1 MKKIFGYILAAS
13 AVFAAASC
21 TQQLEGP
28 ATDQELVPMTITVN
42 GEMTKTLVGEDGK
55 TINWCEDDV
64 IAIFDGVAKR
74 EFTVVTADGKNA
86 TFAGEVA
93 PGATELYAVYP
104 YSAAVECVNGVV
116 TASLAAE
123 QQLDGGNV
131 ADGAIVAVGQ
141 VAADA
146 SVQFKNAVGFLRVD
160 VSYDDVTEIIVNG
173 SDIAGSAFIA
183 ATGEVDKVADA
194 ASSVSLKPAGEKFAP
209 GSYYVTL
216 FPGVT
221 SAGKFSVTLVRAD
234 KGLTMTAANEI
245 TVPRNAGF
253 FVTDTKLS
261 ETYIIK
267 DAASLQTFLASA
279 ADCLEDESATVIKDI
294 DLTGVT
300 LTPADS
306 YAGTFNGN
314 GHSLKNW
321 TSNNTLFTT
330 LAATGT
336 VKDLII
342 DQSCTLSFPSDKKY
356 FGFVV
361 GDNAGTVSGIENY
374 ADVTI
379 PALPTVANY
388 HGTIC
393 GNNTATVA
401 DCANFGNITYNG
413 GVPTQNAC
421 YGGVVGQ
428 ITGAAAVARN
438 LFNSGDVTAT
448 INGVAAKSVY
458 WNGVLGWLGNNA
470 KLLESINY
478 GNVTVRAH
486 GNSQMLTACGLVSYA
501 GGDVS
506 GCYNGGDISYF
517 AESAEGLADGGV
529 QRTGVCGIAAYIGWA
544 GKTVAN
550 NENEGNITFRAG
562 YSLGYGGC
570 GSTFSKYAVNVAGVF
585 AAACNCAIKECKNSG
600 EINFT
605 MTDIDN
611 ASSFDYINDKV
622 KNAARQSC
630 GGVVAS
636 SWGKLTDCENT
647 GDVNII
653 FTTVKPQEG
662 VALSGWNGKG
672 VGYQFGG
679 ISGGDYHSSQDK
691 SPIEGCTNSG
701 DIHIIT
707 NATAY
712 NNNAGGIVGWP
723 AKGGATIDIAN
734 CVNSGNVTVEG
745 ASLVRF
751 GGIAGASAMIKSC
764 TNSGAVTLTGANANS
779 VLGGIVGYVD
789 AGDAVTSCIS
799 TGAVTSAVKLA
810 GAQGGYQGGIGGVFG
825 AAGNNNGIYIDG
837 NYVKADIT
845 APAGSTAYLVA
856 GVVGQNKAVTSKIT
870 FGTEENPT
878 VIGGGSLTL
887 GTTKT
892 VVTASNFN
900 TLALP
905 WDTNKT
911 NEENALP
918 NVNISYV
925 VKFAE

>member
-86 TFAGEVA
+86 TFTGEVA
-93 PGATELYAVYP
+93 AGATQLYAVYP
-104 YSAAVECVNGVV
+104 YSAAVECVDGVI
-116 TASLAAE
+116 TADLPAE
-123 QQLDGGNV
+123 QQLDGANV

-160 VSYDDVTEIIVNG
+160 VSYDDVTEIVVSG
-173 SDIAGSAFIA
+173 SDVAGSAYITA
-183 ATGEVDKVADA
+183 AGELDKVADA
-194 ASSVSLKPAGEKFAP
+194 ASSVNLKPAGEKFAP

-221 SAGKFSVTLVRAD
+221 PAGKFSVTLVRGD
-234 KGLTMTAANEI
+234 KGLAMTAANEI

-279 ADCLEDESATVIKDI
+279 ADCLEDESATVIRDI
-294 DLTGVT
+294 DLTGVEI
-300 LTPADS
+300 TPAAS
-306 YAGTFNGN
+306 FAGTFNGN
-314 GHSLKNW
+314 GHCLKNW

-342 DQSCTLSFPSDKKY
+342 DQSCTLSFPSDKQY

-361 GDNAGTVSGIENY
+361 GNNAGTVSGIENY

-379 PALPTVANY
+379 PALPTVANNY
-388 HGTIC
+388 GTIC

-448 INGVAAKSVY
+448 INGVPAKSVY

-501 GGDVS
+501 GGEVS

-529 QRTGVCGIAAYIGWA
+529 QRTGVCGIAAYMGWS
-544 GKTVAN
+544 GKTVTN
-550 NENEGNITFRAG
+550 NENEGNITLRAG
-562 YSLGYGGC
+562 YPLKYGAC
-570 GSTFSKYAVNVAGVF
+570 GSALRYSTNVAGLF
-585 AAACNCAIKECKNSG
+585 GQMYNCGADQCVNSGTVTSIIADIDNESSYFGTDIRQSCGGIVASSWGELSNCENSG
-600 EINFT
+600 EIN
-605 MTDIDN
+605 
-611 ASSFDYINDKV
+611 
-622 KNAARQSC
+622 
-630 GGVVAS
+630 VV
-636 SWGKLTDCENT
+636 W
-647 GDVNII
+647 
-653 FTTVKPQEG
+653 TVSLPQEG
-662 VALSGWNGKG
+662 VARTGNTK
-672 VGYQFGG
+672 QFIAQVGG
-679 ISGGDYHSSQDK
+679 IAGGDYHSAKK
-691 SPIEGCTNSG
+691 S
-701 DIHIIT
+701 T
-707 NATAY
+707 NAEGKEVITSLQ
-712 NNNAGGIVGWP
+712 NTTNI
-723 AKGGATIDIAN
+723 TN
-734 CVNSGNVTVEG
+734 CVNSGNINYTCDAN
-745 ASLVRF
+745 ASNNSL
-751 GGIAGASAMIKSC
+751 GGIAGWPHKENAAGKSITGCENTGTITVDGYSKTRIGGISGGCITLSNNINRGKLHLKGGQTSC
-764 TNSGAVTLTGANANS
+764 T
-779 VLGGIVGYVD
+779 
-789 AGDAVTSCIS
+789 
-799 TGAVTSAVKLA
+799 
-810 GAQGGYQGGIGGVFG
+810 IGGVSGVASG
-825 AAGNNNGIYIDG
+825 AQNIIGCQ
-837 NYVKADIT
+837 NYGEIVADVKT
-845 APAGSTAYLVA
+845 TTGVG
-856 GVVGQNKAVTSKIT
+856 GVVGNTYNQGNLTVKGCTVNCDIT
-870 FGTEENPT
+870 
-878 VIGGGSLTL
+878 VAA

-892 VVTASNFN
+892 AMLIGYVDSNKIVNGAPVATINYLGTA
-900 TLALP
+900 
-905 WDTNKT
+905 
-911 NEENALP
+911 EEP
-918 NVNISYV
+918 NVISGKSLTIGTDQVTITADNYAAYAYPWGTDEPV
-925 VKFAE
+925 NTNVNYNVIWK

>member
-55 TINWCEDDV
+55 TINWCDDDV

-123 QQLDGGNV
+123 QQLDGDNV

-294 DLTGVT
+294 DLTGVEI
-300 LTPADS
+300 TPAAS
-306 YAGTFNGN
+306 FAGTFNGN
-314 GHSLKNW
+314 GHCLKNW

-342 DQSCTLSFPSDKKY
+342 DQSCTLSFPSDKQY

-361 GDNAGTVSGIENY
+361 GNNAGTVSGVENY

-388 HGTIC
+388 YGTIC

-421 YGGVVGQ
+421 YGAVLGYNN
-428 ITGAAAVARN
+428 GAAAVATN

-448 INGVAAKSVY
+448 INGVAEKSTY
-458 WNGVLGWLGNNA
+458 WSGIAGWLGGNA
-470 KLLESINY
+470 RLLESINY
-478 GNVTVRAH
+478 GDITVKAH
-486 GNSQMLTACGLVSYA
+486 GNKQMMTVCGIVNYA
-501 GGDVS
+501 GGEVS
-506 GCYNGGDISYF
+506 GCYNGGDISYY
-517 AESAEGLADGGV
+517 AETEEGLADGGV

-562 YSLGYGGC
+562 YSSGYGGS
-570 GSTFSKYAVNVAGVF
+570 GSFSKYAVNVAGVF
-585 AAACNCAIKECKNSG
+585 GVAYSCGISDSRNSG
-600 EINFT
+600 TINFS

-611 ASSFDYINDKV
+611 ASSYDN
-622 KNAARQSC
+622 NAVRQSC
-630 GGVVAS
+630 GGVIAS
-636 SWGKLTDCENT
+636 SWGKLTNCENA
-647 GDVNII
+647 GDVNIV
-653 FTTVKPQEG
+653 FTTEKPQEG
-662 VALSGWNGKG
+662 VALSGWGGKK

-701 DIHIIT
+701 NIHIIT
-707 NATAY
+707 NATNF

-723 AKGGATIDIAN
+723 AKSAATIDIAN
-734 CVNSGNVTVEG
+734 CVNSGNITVEG
-745 ASLVRF
+745 TTLVRL

-764 TNSGAVTLTGANANS
+764 TNSGELTLKGAHTNS
-779 VLGGIVGYVD
+779 VFGGIVGYVD
-789 AGDAVTSCIS
+789 AGDAVTSCTS
-799 TGAVTSAVKLA
+799 TGAMTSTVKLA
-810 GAQGGYQGGIGGVFG
+810 GSQGGYQGGIGGVFG

-887 GTTKT
+887 GMTKT

>member
-55 TINWCEDDV
+55 TINWCDDDV

-123 QQLDGGNV
+123 QQLDGDNV

-330 LAATGT
+330 LPATGT

-342 DQSCTLSFPSDKKY
+342 DQSCTLSFPSDKQY

-361 GDNAGTVSGIENY
+361 GNNAGTVSGVENY

-401 DCANFGNITYNG
+401 DCANYGNITYNG

-421 YGGVVGQ
+421 YGAVLGYNN
-428 ITGAAAVARN
+428 GAAAVATN

-448 INGVAAKSVY
+448 INGVAEKSTY
-458 WNGVLGWLGNNA
+458 WSGIAGWLGGNA
-470 KLLESINY
+470 RLLESINY
-478 GNVTVRAH
+478 GDITVKAH
-486 GNSQMLTACGLVSYA
+486 GNKQMMTVCGIVNYA
-501 GGDVS
+501 GGEVS
-506 GCYNGGDISYF
+506 GCYNGGDISYY
-517 AESAEGLADGGV
+517 AETEEGLADGGV

-562 YSLGYGGC
+562 YSSGYGGS
-570 GSTFSKYAVNVAGVF
+570 GSFSKYAVNVAGVF
-585 AAACNCAIKECKNSG
+585 GVAYSCGISDSRNSG
-600 EINFT
+600 TINFS

-611 ASSFDYINDKV
+611 ASSYDN
-622 KNAARQSC
+622 NAVRQSC
-630 GGVVAS
+630 GGVIAS
-636 SWGKLTDCENT
+636 SWGKLTNCENA
-647 GDVNII
+647 GDVNIV
-653 FTTVKPQEG
+653 FTTEKPQEG
-662 VALSGWNGKG
+662 VALSGWGGKK

-701 DIHIIT
+701 NIHIIT
-707 NATAY
+707 NATNF

-723 AKGGATIDIAN
+723 AKSAATIDIAN
-734 CVNSGNVTVEG
+734 CVNSGNITVEG
-745 ASLVRF
+745 TTLVRL

-764 TNSGAVTLTGANANS
+764 TNSGELTLKGAHTNS
-779 VLGGIVGYVD
+779 VFGGIVGYVD
-789 AGDAVTSCIS
+789 AGDAVTSCTS
-799 TGAVTSAVKLA
+799 TGAMTSTVKLA
-810 GAQGGYQGGIGGVFG
+810 GSQGGYQGGIGGVFG

-887 GTTKT
+887 GMTKT

>member
-55 TINWCEDDV
+55 TINWCDDDV

-294 DLTGVT
+294 DLTGVEI
-300 LTPADS
+300 TPAAS
-306 YAGTFNGN
+306 FAGTFNGN
-314 GHSLKNW
+314 GHCLKNW

-342 DQSCTLSFPSDKKY
+342 DQSCTLSFPSDKQY

-361 GDNAGTVSGIENY
+361 GNNAGTVSGVENY

-401 DCANFGNITYNG
+401 DCANYGNITYNG

-421 YGGVVGQ
+421 YGAVLGYNN
-428 ITGAAAVARN
+428 GAAAVATN

-448 INGVAAKSVY
+448 INGVAEKSTY
-458 WNGVLGWLGNNA
+458 WSGIAGWLGGNA
-470 KLLESINY
+470 RLLESINY
-478 GNVTVRAH
+478 GDITVKAH
-486 GNSQMLTACGLVSYA
+486 GNKQMMTVCGIVNYA
-501 GGDVS
+501 GGEVS
-506 GCYNGGDISYF
+506 GCYNGGDISYY
-517 AESAEGLADGGV
+517 AETEEGLADGGV

-562 YSLGYGGC
+562 YSSGYGGS
-570 GSTFSKYAVNVAGVF
+570 GSFSKYAVNVAGVF
-585 AAACNCAIKECKNSG
+585 GVAYSCGISDSRNSG
-600 EINFT
+600 TINFS

-611 ASSFDYINDKV
+611 ASSYDN
-622 KNAARQSC
+622 NAVRQSC
-630 GGVVAS
+630 GGVIAS
-636 SWGKLTDCENT
+636 SWGKLTNCENA
-647 GDVNII
+647 GDVNIV
-653 FTTVKPQEG
+653 FTTEKPQEG
-662 VALSGWNGKG
+662 VALSGWGGKK

-701 DIHIIT
+701 NIHIIT
-707 NATAY
+707 NATNF

-723 AKGGATIDIAN
+723 AKSAATIDIAN
-734 CVNSGNVTVEG
+734 CVNSGNITVEG
-745 ASLVRF
+745 TTLVRL

-764 TNSGAVTLTGANANS
+764 TNSGELTLKGAHTNS
-779 VLGGIVGYVD
+779 VFGGIVGYVD
-789 AGDAVTSCIS
+789 AGDAVTSCTS
-799 TGAVTSAVKLA
+799 TGAMTSTVTLA
-810 GAQGGYQGGIGGVFG
+810 GSQGGYQGGIGGVFG

-837 NYVKADIT
+837 NYGKADIT

>member
-294 DLTGVT
+294 DLTGVEI
-300 LTPADS
+300 TPAAS
-306 YAGTFNGN
+306 FAGTFNGN

-330 LAATGT
+330 LPATGT

-342 DQSCTLSFPSDKKY
+342 DQSCTLSFPSDKQY

-361 GDNAGTVSGIENY
+361 GNNAGTVSGVENY

-401 DCANFGNITYNG
+401 DCANYGNITYNG

-421 YGGVVGQ
+421 YGAVLGYNN
-428 ITGAAAVARN
+428 GAAAVATN

-448 INGVAAKSVY
+448 INGVAEKSTY
-458 WNGVLGWLGNNA
+458 WSGIAGWLGGNA
-470 KLLESINY
+470 RLLESINY
-478 GNVTVRAH
+478 GDITVKAH
-486 GNSQMLTACGLVSYA
+486 GNKQMMTVCGIVNYA
-501 GGDVS
+501 GGEVS
-506 GCYNGGDISYF
+506 GCYNGGDISYY
-517 AESAEGLADGGV
+517 AETEEGLADGGV

-562 YSLGYGGC
+562 YSSGYGGS
-570 GSTFSKYAVNVAGVF
+570 GSFSKYAVNVAGVF
-585 AAACNCAIKECKNSG
+585 GVAYSCGISDSRNSG
-600 EINFT
+600 TINFS

-611 ASSFDYINDKV
+611 ASSYDN
-622 KNAARQSC
+622 NAVRQSC
-630 GGVVAS
+630 GGVIAS
-636 SWGKLTDCENT
+636 SWGKLTNCENA
-647 GDVNII
+647 GDVNIV
-653 FTTVKPQEG
+653 FTTEKPQEG
-662 VALSGWNGKG
+662 VALSGWGGKK

-701 DIHIIT
+701 NIHIIT
-707 NATAY
+707 NATNF

-745 ASLVRF
+745 ASLVRL

-789 AGDAVTSCIS
+789 AGDAVTSCTS
-799 TGAVTSAVKLA
+799 TGAVTSSVKLA

>member
-21 TQQLEGP
+21 TRQLEGP

-173 SDIAGSAFIA
+173 SNIAGTAFIA
-183 ATGEVDKVADA
+183 ATGEVDKVAEA
-194 ASSVSLKPAGEKFAP
+194 ASNVSLKPAGEKFAP

-221 SAGKFSVTLVRAD
+221 PAGKFSVTLVRAD
-234 KGLTMTAANEI
+234 KGLTMIAANEI

-253 FVTDTKLS
+253 FVADTKLS

-267 DAASLQTFLASA
+267 DAATLQSFLASA
-279 ADCLEDESATVIKDI
+279 ADCLEDEIATVIKDI

-300 LTPADS
+300 ITPATT

-321 TSNNTLFTT
+321 TSDNTLFTT

-342 DQSCTLSFPSDKKY
+342 DKSCTLSFPSDKQY

-361 GDNAGTVSGIENY
+361 GNNAGTVSGVENY

-388 HGTIC
+388 YGTIC

-401 DCANFGNITYNG
+401 DCANYGDITYSG
-413 GVPTQNAC
+413 SVPTQNAC

-428 ITGAAAVARN
+428 ITGAAAVAKN
-438 LFNSGDVTAT
+438 LFNIGDVTAT

-458 WNGVLGWLGNNA
+458 WNGVLGWLGSNA
-470 KLLESINY
+470 KLLDSVNQ
-478 GNVTVRAH
+478 GNVTVTAH

-501 GGDVS
+501 GGEVS
-506 GCYNGGDISYF
+506 GCYNGGNISYY

-529 QRTGVCGIAAYIGWA
+529 QRTGVAGIAAYIGWS
-544 GKTVAN
+544 GQTVTN

-562 YSLGYGGC
+562 YSSGYAAS
-570 GSTFSKYAVNVAGVF
+570 GSFTKYAVNVAGVF
-585 AAACNCAIKECKNSG
+585 AAVYNCGLNGCKNSG

-611 ASSFDYINDKV
+611 ESSYDYKAVN
-622 KNAARQSC
+622 NPARQSC

-647 GDVNII
+647 GDMNII

-691 SPIEGCTNSG
+691 SPMERCTNSG
-701 DIHIIT
+701 NIHIIT

-745 ASLVRF
+745 ASLVRL

-764 TNSGAVTLTGANANS
+764 TNSGAVTLTGGNANS

-789 AGDAVTSCIS
+789 AGDAVTSCTS

-825 AAGNNNGIYIDG
+825 AAGNNNNIYIDG
-837 NYVKADIT
+837 NYVKTDVT
-845 APAGSTAYLVA
+845 APEGSTAYLVA
-856 GVVGQNKAVTSKIT
+856 GVVGQNKAVTNKIT
-870 FGTEENPT
+870 FGTEANPT

-905 WDTNKT
+905 WDTSKT
-911 NEENALP
+911 NEENGLA
-918 NVNISYV
+918 NANISYV
-925 VKFAE
+925 VTFAE

>member
-55 TINWCEDDV
+55 TINWCDDDV

-123 QQLDGGNV
+123 QQLDGDNV

-294 DLTGVT
+294 DLTGVEI
-300 LTPADS
+300 TPAAS
-306 YAGTFNGN
+306 FAGTFNGN
-314 GHSLKNW
+314 GHCLKNW

-342 DQSCTLSFPSDKKY
+342 DQSCTLSFPSDKQY

-361 GDNAGTVSGIENY
+361 GNNAGTVSGVENY

-388 HGTIC
+388 YGTIC

-421 YGGVVGQ
+421 YGAVLGYNN
-428 ITGAAAVARN
+428 GAAAVATN

-448 INGVAAKSVY
+448 INGVAEKSTY
-458 WNGVLGWLGNNA
+458 WSGIAGWLGGNA
-470 KLLESINY
+470 RLLESINY
-478 GNVTVRAH
+478 GDITVKAH
-486 GNSQMLTACGLVSYA
+486 GNKQMMTVCGIVNYA
-501 GGDVS
+501 GGEVS
-506 GCYNGGDISYF
+506 GCYNGGDISYY
-517 AESAEGLADGGV
+517 AETEEGLADGGV

-562 YSLGYGGC
+562 YSSGYGGS
-570 GSTFSKYAVNVAGVF
+570 GSFSKYAVNVAGVF
-585 AAACNCAIKECKNSG
+585 GVAYSCGISDSRNSG
-600 EINFT
+600 TINFS

-611 ASSFDYINDKV
+611 ASSYDN
-622 KNAARQSC
+622 NAVRQSC
-630 GGVVAS
+630 GGVIAS
-636 SWGKLTDCENT
+636 SWGKLTNCENA
-647 GDVNII
+647 GDVNIV
-653 FTTVKPQEG
+653 FTTEKPQEG
-662 VALSGWNGKG
+662 VALSGWGGKK

-701 DIHIIT
+701 NIHIIT
-707 NATAY
+707 NATNF

-723 AKGGATIDIAN
+723 AKSAATIDIAN
-734 CVNSGNVTVEG
+734 CVNSGNITVEG
-745 ASLVRF
+745 TTLVRL

-764 TNSGAVTLTGANANS
+764 TNSGELTLKGAHTNS
-779 VLGGIVGYVD
+779 VFGGIVGYVD
-789 AGDAVTSCIS
+789 AGDAVTSCTS
-799 TGAVTSAVKLA
+799 TGAMTSTVTLA
-810 GAQGGYQGGIGGVFG
+810 GSQGGYQGGIGGVFG

-887 GTTKT
+887 GMTKT

>member
-55 TINWCEDDV
+55 TINWCDDDV

-86 TFAGEVA
+86 TFTGEVA
-93 PGATELYAVYP
+93 AGATQLYAVYP
-104 YSAAVECVNGVV
+104 YSAAVECLNGVV
-116 TASLAAE
+116 TASLSAE

-294 DLTGVT
+294 DLTGVEI
-300 LTPADS
+300 TPAAS
-306 YAGTFNGN
+306 FAGTFNGN

-330 LAATGT
+330 LPATGT

-342 DQSCTLSFPSDKKY
+342 DQSCTLSFPSDKQY

-361 GDNAGTVSGIENY
+361 GNNAGTVSGVENY

-388 HGTIC
+388 YGTIC

-401 DCANFGNITYNG
+401 DCANYGNITYNG

-421 YGGVVGQ
+421 YGAVLGYNN
-428 ITGAAAVARN
+428 GAAAVATN

-448 INGVAAKSVY
+448 INGVAEKSTY
-458 WNGVLGWLGNNA
+458 WSGIAGWLGGNA
-470 KLLESINY
+470 RLLESINY
-478 GNVTVRAH
+478 GDITVKAH
-486 GNSQMLTACGLVSYA
+486 GNKQMMTVCGIVNYA
-501 GGDVS
+501 GGEVS
-506 GCYNGGDISYF
+506 GCYNGGDISYY
-517 AESAEGLADGGV
+517 AETEEGLADGGV

-562 YSLGYGGC
+562 YSSGYGGS
-570 GSTFSKYAVNVAGVF
+570 GSFSKYAVNVAGVF
-585 AAACNCAIKECKNSG
+585 GVAYSCGISDSRNSG
-600 EINFT
+600 TINFS

-611 ASSFDYINDKV
+611 ASSYDN
-622 KNAARQSC
+622 NAVRQSC
-630 GGVVAS
+630 GGVIAS
-636 SWGKLTDCENT
+636 SWGKLTNCENA
-647 GDVNII
+647 GDVNIV
-653 FTTVKPQEG
+653 FTTEKPQEG
-662 VALSGWNGKG
+662 VALSGWGGKK

-701 DIHIIT
+701 NIHIIT
-707 NATAY
+707 NATNF

-723 AKGGATIDIAN
+723 AKSAATIDIAN
-734 CVNSGNVTVEG
+734 CVNSGNITVEG
-745 ASLVRF
+745 TTLVRL

-764 TNSGAVTLTGANANS
+764 TNSGELTLKGAHTNS
-779 VLGGIVGYVD
+779 VFGGIVGYVD
-789 AGDAVTSCIS
+789 AGDAVTSCTS
-799 TGAVTSAVKLA
+799 TGAMTSTVKLA
-810 GAQGGYQGGIGGVFG
+810 GSQGGYQGGIGGVFG

>member
-21 TQQLEGP
+21 TRQLEGP

-173 SDIAGSAFIA
+173 SDIAGSALIA
-183 ATGEVDKVADA
+183 ATGEVDKVTDV

-221 SAGKFSVTLVRAD
+221 PAGKFSVTLVRAD
-234 KGLTMTAANEI
+234 KGLTMIAANEI

-253 FVTDTKLS
+253 FVADTKLS

-267 DAASLQTFLASA
+267 DAASLQSFLSSA
-279 ADCLEDESATVIKDI
+279 YECLEDEIATVIKDI

-321 TSNNTLFTT
+321 TSDNTLFTT

-342 DQSCTLSFPSDKKY
+342 DKSCTLSFPSDKQY

-361 GDNAGTVSGIENY
+361 GNNAGTVSGIENY

-388 HGTIC
+388 YGTIC

-401 DCANFGNITYNG
+401 DCANYGDITYSG
-413 GVPTQNAC
+413 SVPTQNAC

-428 ITGAAAVARN
+428 ITGAAAVAKN
-438 LFNSGDVTAT
+438 LFNIGDVTAT

-458 WNGVLGWLGNNA
+458 WNGVLGWLSSNA
-470 KLLESINY
+470 KLLDSVNQ
-478 GNVTVRAH
+478 GNVTVTAH

-501 GGDVS
+501 GGEVS
-506 GCYNGGDISYF
+506 GCYNGGNISYY

-529 QRTGVCGIAAYIGWA
+529 QRTGVAGIAAYMGWS
-544 GKTVAN
+544 GKTVSN
-550 NENEGNITFRAG
+550 NHNEGEIYFRAG
-562 YSLGYGGC
+562 YPL
-570 GSTFSKYAVNVAGVF
+570 KYAGSGSATKYSTNVAGLF
-585 AAACNCAIKECKNSG
+585 GHMYNCGVENCTNSG
-600 EINFT
+600 KVTSVIG
-605 MTDIDN
+605 DIDN
-611 ASSFDYINDKV
+611 ASSYFGTDI
-622 KNAARQSC
+622 RQSC
-630 GGVVAS
+630 GGIVAS
-636 SWGKLTDCENT
+636 SWGAITNCQNSGEINVKWVSSMDDASRVANT
-647 GDVNII
+647 
-653 FTTVKPQEG
+653 K
-662 VALSGWNGKG
+662 
-672 VGYQFGG
+672 QFIAQVGG
-679 ISGGDYHSSQDK
+679 ISGGDYHSGQNN
-691 SPIEGCTNSG
+691 T
-701 DIHIIT
+701 DIT
-707 NATAY
+707 
-712 NNNAGGIVGWP
+712 G
-723 AKGGATIDIAN
+723 
-734 CVNSGNVTVEG
+734 CVNSGNINYDCDAN
-745 ASLVRF
+745 ASNNNV
-751 GGIAGASAMIKSC
+751 GGIAGWPHKEGAAGKSIKNCENTGTITVMGLSKTRIGGISGGVIAEEGNINRGKIHLKGGQTSC
-764 TNSGAVTLTGANANS
+764 TIGGVSGVCAGVHPIVNCENYGEIVADVKTTTGI
-779 VLGGIVGYVD
+779 GGIVGNTYNQANLTIKGCV
-789 AGDAVTSCIS
+789 VNC
-799 TGAVTSAVKLA
+799 
-810 GAQGGYQGGIGGVFG
+810 
-825 AAGNNNGIYIDG
+825 
-837 NYVKADIT
+837 DIT
-845 APAGSTAYLVA
+845 VA
-856 GVVGQNKAVTSKIT
+856 
-870 FGTEENPT
+870 E
-878 VIGGGSLTL
+878 

-892 VVTASNFN
+892 AMVVGYVDSNKLSNGNPATTVNYIGTADEPNVVSGGNL
-900 TLALP
+900 TIGS
-905 WDTNKT
+905 TKVT
-911 NEENALP
+911 MTEENYQEYAYPWGTGELINTNITY
-918 NVNISYV
+918 NVIW
-925 VKFAE
+925 K

>member
-1 MKKIFGYILAAS
+1 MKTLFRFIFAAS
-13 AVFAAASC
+13 ALFAAASC

-28 ATDQELVPMTITVN
+28 ATDEELIPMTITVG

-74 EFTVVTADGKNA
+74 EFTAVSVDGKNA
-86 TFAGEVA
+86 TFTGSVA

-116 TASLAAE
+116 TASLPAE
-123 QQLDGGNV
+123 QQLDGDNV
-131 ADGAIVAVGQ
+131 ADGAIVAVGK
-141 VAADA
+141 VGANA

-173 SDIAGSAFIA
+173 SDIAGSALIA

-261 ETYIIK
+261 ETAIIK
-267 DAASLQTFLASA
+267 DAASLKAFLADA
-279 ADCLEDESATVIKDI
+279 AKYTEGQLATVIRDI
-294 DLTGVT
+294 DLAGQT
-300 LTPADS
+300 LTPAAS
-306 YAGTFNGN
+306 FKGVFNGN

-321 TSNNTLFTT
+321 TSNNSLFTT
-330 LAATGT
+330 IAAGGT
-336 VKDLII
+336 VSNIVLDE
-342 DQSCTLSFPSDKKY
+342 SCVLSFPSDKQY

-361 GDNAGTVSGIENY
+361 GNNAGTVSGVENY

-388 HGTIC
+388 YGTIC

-421 YGGVVGQ
+421 YGGIVGQ

-501 GGDVS
+501 GGEVS
-506 GCYNGGDISYF
+506 NCTNKGDITYI
-517 AESAEGLADGGV
+517 AETVEGAADGGV
-529 QRTGVCGIAAYIGWA
+529 QRTGVCGIAGYMGWA
-544 GKTVAN
+544 GNTVTDN
-550 NENEGNITFRAG
+550 HNEGNIYMRAG
-562 YSLGYGGC
+562 YNLKYAQC
-570 GSTFSKYAVNVAGVF
+570 GSALKYSTNVAGVF
-585 AAACNCAIKECKNSG
+585 GHIFNCKTDNCSNSG
-600 EINFT
+600 NVTSILGNIE
-605 MTDIDN
+605 
-611 ASSFDYINDKV
+611 
-622 KNAARQSC
+622 NAATYYGTDVRQSC
-630 GGVVAS
+630 AGVIASTWGEVSNCTNSGTILAQWITKDRTSLAKDLIAQVGGIVGGDYNATGRNVTDIKNCVNSGDVTLDCDSKQSNNCVGGIAGYPTQENTATRVIS
-636 SWGKLTDCENT
+636 DCENT
-647 GDVNII
+647 GTITADGQSLTRI
-653 FTTVKPQEG
+653 
-662 VALSGWNGKG
+662 
-672 VGYQFGG
+672 GG
-679 ISGGDYHSSQDK
+679 ISGGAATVKNSL
-691 SPIEGCTNSG
+691 NSG
-701 DIHIIT
+701 KVYVKSGQ
-707 NATAY
+707 ATCTV
-712 NNNAGGIVGWP
+712 GGIV
-723 AKGGATIDIAN
+723 AVATGTQPITNCESFGDVVSDIK
-734 CVNSGNVTVEG
+734 
-745 ASLVRF
+745 L
-751 GGIAGASAMIKSC
+751 AGPQGDSKS
-764 TNSGAVTLTGANANS
+764 S
-779 VLGGIVGYVD
+779 LGGIVG
-789 AGDAVTSCIS
+789 ASFNQATITVTGC
-799 TGAVTSAVKLA
+799 T
-810 GAQGGYQGGIGGVFG
+810 
-825 AAGNNNGIYIDG
+825 AACNII
-837 NYVKADIT
+837 
-845 APAGSTAYLVA
+845 APAGSTAFALV
-856 GVVGQNKAVTSKIT
+856 GVVGSNKNVTT
-870 FGTEENPT
+870 NNVFGTADAPN
-878 VIGGGSLTL
+878 VIKGGSIQLGDNKVDITSENYLTY
-887 GTTKT
+887 
-892 VVTASNFN
+892 
-900 TLALP
+900 ALP
-905 WDTNKT
+905 WGTGAPV
-911 NEENALP
+911 NA
-918 NVNISYV
+918 NITHNTIW
-925 VKFAE
+925 K

>member
-294 DLTGVT
+294 DLTGVEI
-300 LTPADS
+300 TPAAS
-306 YAGTFNGN
+306 FAGTFNGN
-314 GHSLKNW
+314 GHCLKNW

-342 DQSCTLSFPSDKKY
+342 DQSCTLSFPSDKQY

-361 GDNAGTVSGIENY
+361 GNNAGTVSGVENY

-401 DCANFGNITYNG
+401 DCANYGNITYNG

-421 YGGVVGQ
+421 YGAVLGYNN
-428 ITGAAAVARN
+428 GAAAVATN

-448 INGVAAKSVY
+448 INGVAEKSTY
-458 WNGVLGWLGNNA
+458 WSGIAGWLGGNA
-470 KLLESINY
+470 RLLESINY
-478 GNVTVRAH
+478 GDITVKAH
-486 GNSQMLTACGLVSYA
+486 GNKQMMTVCGIVNYA
-501 GGDVS
+501 GGEVS
-506 GCYNGGDISYF
+506 GCYNGGDISYY
-517 AESAEGLADGGV
+517 AETEEGLADGGV

-562 YSLGYGGC
+562 YSSGYGGS
-570 GSTFSKYAVNVAGVF
+570 GSFSKYAVNVAGVF
-585 AAACNCAIKECKNSG
+585 GVAYSCGISDSRNSG
-600 EINFT
+600 TINFS

-611 ASSFDYINDKV
+611 ASSYDN
-622 KNAARQSC
+622 NAVRQSC
-630 GGVVAS
+630 GGVIAS
-636 SWGKLTDCENT
+636 SWGKLTNCENA
-647 GDVNII
+647 GDVNIV
-653 FTTVKPQEG
+653 FTTEKPQEG
-662 VALSGWNGKG
+662 VALSGWGGKK

-701 DIHIIT
+701 NIHIIT
-707 NATAY
+707 NATNF

-723 AKGGATIDIAN
+723 AKSAATIDIAN
-734 CVNSGNVTVEG
+734 CVNSGNITVEG
-745 ASLVRF
+745 TTLVRL

-764 TNSGAVTLTGANANS
+764 TNSGELTLKGAHTNS
-779 VLGGIVGYVD
+779 VFGGIVGYVD
-789 AGDAVTSCIS
+789 AGDAVTSCTS
-799 TGAVTSAVKLA
+799 TGAMTSTVKLA
-810 GAQGGYQGGIGGVFG
+810 GSQGGYQGGIGGVFG

>member
-55 TINWCEDDV
+55 TINWCDDDV

-123 QQLDGGNV
+123 QQLDGDNV

-294 DLTGVT
+294 DLTGVEI
-300 LTPADS
+300 TPAAS
-306 YAGTFNGN
+306 FAGTFNGN
-314 GHSLKNW
+314 GHCLKNW

-342 DQSCTLSFPSDKKY
+342 DQSCTLSFPSDKQY

-361 GDNAGTVSGIENY
+361 GNNAGTVSGVENY

-388 HGTIC
+388 YGTIC

-421 YGGVVGQ
+421 YGAVLGYNN
-428 ITGAAAVARN
+428 GAAAVATN

-448 INGVAAKSVY
+448 INGVAEKSTY
-458 WNGVLGWLGNNA
+458 WSGIAGWLGGNA
-470 KLLESINY
+470 RLLESINY
-478 GNVTVRAH
+478 GDITVKAH
-486 GNSQMLTACGLVSYA
+486 GNKQMMTVCGIVNYA
-501 GGDVS
+501 GGEVS
-506 GCYNGGDISYF
+506 GCYNGGDISYY
-517 AESAEGLADGGV
+517 AETEEGLADGGV
-529 QRTGVCGIAAYIGWA
+529 QRTGVCGIAAYLGWA

-562 YSLGYGGC
+562 YSSGYGGS
-570 GSTFSKYAVNVAGVF
+570 GSFSKYAVNVAGVF
-585 AAACNCAIKECKNSG
+585 GVAYSCGISDSRNSG
-600 EINFT
+600 TINFS

-611 ASSFDYINDKV
+611 ASSYDN
-622 KNAARQSC
+622 NAVRQSC
-630 GGVVAS
+630 GGVIAS
-636 SWGKLTDCENT
+636 SWGKLTNCENA
-647 GDVNII
+647 GDVNIV
-653 FTTVKPQEG
+653 FTTEKPQEG
-662 VALSGWNGKG
+662 VALSGWGGKK

-701 DIHIIT
+701 NIHIIT
-707 NATAY
+707 NATNF

-723 AKGGATIDIAN
+723 AKSAATIDIAN
-734 CVNSGNVTVEG
+734 CVNSGNITVEG
-745 ASLVRF
+745 TTLVRL

-764 TNSGAVTLTGANANS
+764 TNSGELTLKGAHTNS
-779 VLGGIVGYVD
+779 VFGGIVGYVD
-789 AGDAVTSCIS
+789 AGDAVTSCTS
-799 TGAVTSAVKLA
+799 TGAMTSTVKLA
-810 GAQGGYQGGIGGVFG
+810 GSQGGYQGGIGGVFG

>member
-86 TFAGEVA
+86 TFSGEVA

-160 VSYDDVTEIIVNG
+160 VSYDEVTEIIVNG

-321 TSNNTLFTT
+321 TSSNTLFTT
-330 LAATGT
+330 LPATGT

-342 DQSCTLSFPSDKKY
+342 DQSCTLSFPSDKQY

-361 GDNAGTVSGIENY
+361 GNNAGTVSGVENY

-401 DCANFGNITYNG
+401 DCANYGNITYNG

-421 YGGVVGQ
+421 YGAVLGYNN
-428 ITGAAAVARN
+428 GAAAVATN

-448 INGVAAKSVY
+448 INGVAEKSTY
-458 WNGVLGWLGNNA
+458 WSGIAGWLGGNA
-470 KLLESINY
+470 RLLESINY
-478 GNVTVRAH
+478 GDITVKAH
-486 GNSQMLTACGLVSYA
+486 GNKQMMTVCGIVNYA
-501 GGDVS
+501 GGEVS
-506 GCYNGGDISYF
+506 GCYNGGDISYY
-517 AESAEGLADGGV
+517 AETEEGLADGGV

-562 YSLGYGGC
+562 YSSGYGGS
-570 GSTFSKYAVNVAGVF
+570 GSFSKYAVNVAGVF
-585 AAACNCAIKECKNSG
+585 GVAYSCGISDSRNSG
-600 EINFT
+600 TINFS

-611 ASSFDYINDKV
+611 ASSYDN
-622 KNAARQSC
+622 NAVRQSC
-630 GGVVAS
+630 GGVIAS
-636 SWGKLTDCENT
+636 SWGKLTNCENA
-647 GDVNII
+647 GDVNIV
-653 FTTVKPQEG
+653 FTTEKPQEG
-662 VALSGWNGKG
+662 VALSGWGGKK

-701 DIHIIT
+701 NIHIIT
-707 NATAY
+707 NATNF

-723 AKGGATIDIAN
+723 AKSAATIDIAN
-734 CVNSGNVTVEG
+734 CVNSGNITVEG
-745 ASLVRF
+745 TTLVRL

-764 TNSGAVTLTGANANS
+764 TNSGELTLKGAHTNS
-779 VLGGIVGYVD
+779 VFGGIVGYVD
-789 AGDAVTSCIS
+789 AGDAVTSCTS
-799 TGAVTSAVKLA
+799 TGAMTSTVKLA
-810 GAQGGYQGGIGGVFG
+810 GSQGGYQGGIGGVFG